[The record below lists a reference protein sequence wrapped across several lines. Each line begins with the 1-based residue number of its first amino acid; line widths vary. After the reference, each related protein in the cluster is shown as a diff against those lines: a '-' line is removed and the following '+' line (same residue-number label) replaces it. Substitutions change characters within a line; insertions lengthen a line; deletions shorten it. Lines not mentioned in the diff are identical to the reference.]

1 MKNKDELLKFITLR
15 YKKVAII
22 IEAYWDE
29 PDFDIAVNRLLMD
42 SRDGHRQ
49 GFPMDIT
56 NAIFEL
62 VKLHDTGIGKADGE
76 DRGWAVYPDGDR

>member
-1 MKNKDELLKFITLR
+1 MNKDELLKFIASR

-22 IEAYWDE
+22 IESYWDE
-29 PDFDIAVNRLLMD
+29 PDFDLAVNRLLMD

-62 VKLHDTGIGKADGE
+62 VKLHDNETCKTDGQ
-76 DRGWAVYPDGDR
+76 DNRRTPYFDGHR